1 MRPDDHTPSAA
12 AGPGAADPS
21 LGDDASALP
30 PAARRLF
37 CNRTLNLRAIQ
48 AIGFDMDYTL
58 VHYNVHEWERR
69 AYEHLKRRLVARGF
83 PIDDLRFDP
92 EVATLGLIL
101 DVETGNLV
109 KANRFGYVKK
119 AAHGTRMMAFEDQRA
134 AYERTIIDLAERR
147 WVFLNTLFSLSE
159 ACMFCQLVDLLDAG
173 LLHVRRQSSPGVD
186 PSAPVRE
193 GVMSYAQLYDAVRTS
208 LDATHM
214 EGALKAEIIAAP
226 EQFVQLDPELP
237 LALADLRHAGKKLV
251 VITNSEWHYTQAM
264 MSYSFDRF
272 LPEGWTWRTL
282 FDLVIVGA
290 RKPAF
295 FTERAPAFEV
305 IDDEGRLMV
314 VNGKLRTGRQYL
326 GGNARLVEASLGVPG
341 ESVLYVGDH
350 IFADVN
356 VSKSVNRW
364 RTCLVLRDLEAELD
378 ALEAFKPV
386 QRELSARMAEKERL
400 EHRYSQMRIALQRID
415 QGYGPVPAAASVGE
429 LRARM
434 RELRAELVA
443 LDERIA
449 PLAKQSGELVSERWG
464 LLLRTGNDKSHLAR
478 QIERHA
484 DVYTSRV
491 SNFLYST
498 PFVYLR
504 SPRGSLPHDA
514 GPQGGVE

>member
-1 MRPDDHTPSAA
+1 MS
-12 AGPGAADPS
+12 
-21 LGDDASALP
+21 DDALSALEQAALP
-30 PAARRLF
+30 PPGRRLF

-58 VHYNVHEWERR
+58 VHYNAHEWERR
-69 AYEHLKRRLVARGF
+69 AYEHLKRRLIARGF
-83 PIDDLRFDP
+83 PIEELEFDP
-92 EVATLGLIL
+92 DVAALGLIL
-101 DVETGNLV
+101 DVERGNVV

-119 AAHGTRMMAFEDQRA
+119 AAHGTRPMSFEDQRT
-134 AYERTIIDLAERR
+134 AYERTGIDLADRR

-159 ACMFCQLVDLLDAG
+159 TCMFAQLVDLLDDG
-173 LLHVRRQSSPGVD
+173 LLHVTRHHAPGVD
-186 PSAPVRE
+186 PTEPVR
-193 GVMSYAQLYDAVRTS
+193 GVMSYVQLYEVVRSS

-237 LALADLRHAGKKLV
+237 LALMDLRKAGKKLV

-264 MSYSFDRF
+264 MSFAFDRF
-272 LPEGWTWRTL
+272 LPEGQTWRSL
-282 FDLVIVGA
+282 FDIVIAAA

-305 IDDEGRLMV
+305 IDDEGRLMTV
-314 VNGKLRTGRQYL
+314 SGNLVTGKHYL
-326 GGNARLVEASLGVPG
+326 GGNARLLEASLGVPG
-341 ESVLYVGDH
+341 ELFLYVGDH

-364 RTCLVLRDLEAELD
+364 RTCLVLRDLESELE

-386 QRELSARMAEKERL
+386 QRELSARMDDKEIL
-400 EHRYSQMRIALQRID
+400 EHRFSQLRLALQRIEG
-415 QGYGPVPAAASVGE
+415 GYGPAPEGVTVGA

-443 LDERIA
+443 LDERIG
-449 PLAKQSGELVSERWG
+449 PLAKKSGELVSSRWG

-491 SNFLYST
+491 SNLLHMT

-504 SPRGSLPHDA
+504 SPRGSLPHDS
-514 GPQGGVE
+514 GPEGGVE

>member
-1 MRPDDHTPSAA
+1 MSDDVLALLEQA
-12 AGPGAADPS
+12 
-21 LGDDASALP
+21 ALP
-30 PAARRLF
+30 PAGRRLY
-37 CNRTLNLRAIQ
+37 CNRTLNLRTIE

-69 AYEHLKRRLVARGF
+69 AYEHLKRRLIARGF
-83 PIDDLRFDP
+83 PIDDIEFDP
-92 EVATLGLIL
+92 EIAALGLIL
-101 DVETGNLV
+101 DVERGNLV
-109 KANRFGYVKK
+109 KADRFGYVKK
-119 AAHGTRMMAFEDQRA
+119 AAHGSRPMPFEDQRA
-134 AYERTIIDLAERR
+134 AYERTGVDLGEPR

-159 ACMFCQLVDLLDAG
+159 ACMFAQLVDRLDDG
-173 LLHVRRQSSPGVD
+173 RLHVTRHHSPGVD
-186 PSAPVRE
+186 PTEPVQ
-193 GVMSYAQLYDAVRTS
+193 GVMSYAQLYEVVRSS

-226 EQFVQLDPELP
+226 EKFVQLDPELP
-237 LALADLRHAGKKLV
+237 LALRDLRVAGKKLV
-251 VITNSEWHYTQAM
+251 IITNSEWHYTQAM
-264 MSYSFDRF
+264 MSFAFDRF
-272 LPEGWTWRTL
+272 MPEGQTWRSL

-314 VNGKLRTGRQYL
+314 VQGKLVTGKHYL
-326 GGNARLVEASLGVPG
+326 GGNARLLESSLGVPG
-341 ESVLYVGDH
+341 ELFLYVGDH

-364 RTCLVLRDLEAELD
+364 RTCLVLRDLESELE

-386 QRELSARMAEKERL
+386 QRELTARMAEKELL
-400 EHRYSQMRIALQRID
+400 EHRFSQLRLALQRLENN
-415 QGYGPVPAAASVGE
+415 YGEVPRSIEATT
-429 LRARM
+429 LRSRM

-449 PLAKQSGELVSERWG
+449 PLARTSGELVSSRWG

-484 DVYTSRV
+484 DIYTSRV
-491 SNFLYST
+491 SNFLHTT

-504 SPRGSLPHDA
+504 SPRGSLPHDS
-514 GPQGGVE
+514 GPEGGVE